1 MMVDRIQ
8 VSPKQPSPSISR
20 KIVIIDGEEVEQV
33 RGANEYRTALV
44 PDGQVVTAELKI
56 DGVVKATLG
65 PWMAESLDGKA
76 ALAQLRLRVTDNA
89 DPKALDPPAEEPE

>member
-8 VSPKQPSPSISR
+8 ISPKQPAPKIIR
-20 KIVIIDGEEVEQV
+20 KGETV
-33 RGANEYRTALV
+33 RGDNEYRTGLI

-65 PWMAESLDGKA
+65 PWTAESLDGKA
-76 ALAQLRLRVTDNA
+76 ALVQLRLRVTDNA
-89 DPKALDPPAEEPE
+89 DPTALDPPPEEPE